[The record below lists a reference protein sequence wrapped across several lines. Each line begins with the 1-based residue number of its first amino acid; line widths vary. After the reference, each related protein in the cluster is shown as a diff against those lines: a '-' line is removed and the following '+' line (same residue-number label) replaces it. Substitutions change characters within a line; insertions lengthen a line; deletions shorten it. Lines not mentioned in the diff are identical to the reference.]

1 MDLID
6 SIIWPTILYGFEVWG
21 YSLLEFDWDKMESVY
36 ILMLY
41 HIIKTKWT
49 MWNVYIL
56 MLTSVYILMLYH
68 IIKIKMNLAP
78 LERNLS
84 VELC

>member
-41 HIIKTKWT
+41 HIIK
-49 MWNVYIL
+49 
-56 MLTSVYILMLYH
+56 
-68 IIKIKMNLAP
+68 IKVNLAP

>member
-6 SIIWPTILYGFEVWG
+6 SIIWCTILYGFEVWG
-21 YSLLEFDWDKMESVY
+21 YSLLEFDWDNMESVY
-36 ILMLY
+36 ISMLY
-41 HIIKTKWT
+41 HIIKTKRT